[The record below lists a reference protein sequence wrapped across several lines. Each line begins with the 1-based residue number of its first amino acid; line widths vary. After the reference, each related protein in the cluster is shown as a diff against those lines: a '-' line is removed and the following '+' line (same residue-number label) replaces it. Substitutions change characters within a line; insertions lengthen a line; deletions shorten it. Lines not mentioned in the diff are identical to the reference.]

1 MINSLDFALGLA
13 AWVAVPL
20 CGLTAALVTRMA
32 VGSPWQAASQR
43 TFLALMVLLSAG
55 TLLAFAWSLAAAVLY
70 GSTLATMSVAV
81 VWDSG
86 TETRTVT

>member
-20 CGLTAALVTRMA
+20 CGLLAALLTRMA

-70 GSTLATMSVAV
+70 GSTLAAMSVAV

-86 TETRTVT
+86 AETRPVV